1 MRAVLG
7 FFSMLALG
15 VIVAAGLMT
24 GMTNGIGNVGQ
35 FSVPGPL
42 LDYMSVM
49 IGLGI
54 GVVIVVLS
62 QIRWAELP
70 HEVVRWVIDHARRLK
85 LFAWGAFFV
94 AILVY
99 F

>member
-15 VIVAAGLMT
+15 VMIAGGLMF
-24 GMTNGIGNVGQ
+24 GATNGIGNVGR
-35 FSVPGPL
+35 FAAPGPL
-42 LDYMSVM
+42 LDYLSVV

-54 GVVIVVLS
+54 GVVIVVMS

-70 HEVVRWVIDHARRLK
+70 HRVVHWVIEHARKLK
-85 LFAWGAFFV
+85 LFAWGAFFIAV
-94 AILVY
+94 LIY

>member
-24 GMTNGIGNVGQ
+24 GVTSGVSTAGR
-35 FSVPGPL
+35 FSAPGVL
-42 LDYMSVM
+42 LDYMSVV

-70 HEVVRWVIDHARRLK
+70 YRLVHWVMEHARRLK
-85 LFAWGAFFV
+85 LVAWGAFFV
-94 AILVY
+94 AVIIY

>member
-15 VIVAAGLMT
+15 VMIAAVLMIGVT
-24 GMTNGIGNVGQ
+24 SGVTNVEH
-35 FSVPGPL
+35 FSAPGPL
-42 LDYMSVM
+42 LDYISVV
-49 IGLGI
+49 IGLAI

-62 QIRWAELP
+62 QIRWSELP
-70 HEVVRWVIDHARRLK
+70 HRIVHWMIEHARKLK
-85 LFAWGAFFV
+85 LVAWGAFFIAV
-94 AILVY
+94 LIY